1 LALNK
6 PTLPPTPAPTPSS
19 PQDLKTSRPQDL
31 KTSRPQDLKTTFT
44 ITLEVRAHRVGIDQQ
59 NFRHRLG
66 RPAGR
71 QQHHSLDAVG
81 LAFVSGAAVC
91 LTQLGELVR

>member
-1 LALNK
+1 
-6 PTLPPTPAPTPSS
+6 
-19 PQDLKTSRPQDL
+19 
-31 KTSRPQDLKTTFT
+31 
-44 ITLEVRAHRVGIDQQ
+44 VRAHHVRIDQQ

-71 QQHHSLDAVG
+71 QQYHSLDAVG

>member
-1 LALNK
+1 VGVQFHQVLGLEQANAA
-6 PTLPPTPAPTPSS
+6 TDSVANTPQAF
-19 PQDLKTSRPQDL
+19 
-31 KTSRPQDLKTTFT
+31 KTTFT
-44 ITLEVRAHRVGIDQQ
+44 ITLEVRMHRVGIDQQ

-81 LAFVSGAAVC
+81 LAFVSSTAVC
-91 LTQLGELVR
+91 LTQVGELVR

>member
-1 LALNK
+1 MGVQFHQVLGLERANAA
-6 PTLPPTPAPTPSS
+6 TATVANTP
-19 PQDLKTSRPQDL
+19 QV
-31 KTSRPQDLKTTFT
+31 LKTTFT

-66 RPAGR
+66 RPASR
-71 QQHHSLDAVG
+71 QQHHSLDAIG

-91 LTQLGELVR
+91 LTQVGELVR